1 MYKMSSKPLISAKEI
16 EERLDS
22 LAAEIKPCG
31 FDVVVPLLSG
41 SFIFAA
47 DLCRRIASPELQ
59 VSFIRASSY
68 GNSTQS
74 SGQLQ
79 ISGLEKLDIKGKK
92 ILLVDDILDTGITLS
107 KVCETLKACG
117 PSEIRTCVYS
127 PRTCIWTRQRRIF
140 TSTLCRS
147 QPGAIEVWKHEFR

>member
-79 ISGLEKLDIKGKK
+79 ISGLERLDIKGKK
-92 ILLVDDILDTGITLS
+92 ILLVDDILDTAARCLPNRGRYPGGSPDDQNRTWYNQ
-107 KVCETLKACG
+107 KA
-117 PSEIRTCVYS
+117 S
-127 PRTCIWTRQRRIF
+127 
-140 TSTLCRS
+140 
-147 QPGAIEVWKHEFR
+147 